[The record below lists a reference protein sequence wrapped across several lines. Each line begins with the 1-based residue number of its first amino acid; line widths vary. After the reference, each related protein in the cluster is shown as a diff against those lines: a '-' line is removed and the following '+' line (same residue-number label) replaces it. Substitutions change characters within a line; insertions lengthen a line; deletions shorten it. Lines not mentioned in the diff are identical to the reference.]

1 MFNIFQVQFVIA
13 NGFFSSVT
21 LMKMWSG
28 KISIYIQWSGNRVL
42 KEPRSLFSLMGSLAQ
57 SCSERFATI

>member
-13 NGFFSSVT
+13 NGFFSSVI

-28 KISIYIQWSGNRVL
+28 KFSIYIQWSGNRVL
-42 KEPRSLFSLMGSLAQ
+42 KEPRSLFSLMGSLHLLKSAVNYQ
-57 SCSERFATI
+57 